1 MMMKK
6 NVFISIIIL
15 MAMAFTTNVC
25 AQDVQN
31 KRTEETWDKVFP
43 LSEKVNHRKVEFKN
57 RYGITLVGDLYTP
70 KSGSNRMALAV
81 CGPFGASKEQSSG
94 LYAKGTVLLVTT
106 C

>member
-31 KRTEETWDKVFP
+31 KRTEETWD
-43 LSEKVNHRKVEFKN
+43 
-57 RYGITLVGDLYTP
+57 
-70 KSGSNRMALAV
+70 
-81 CGPFGASKEQSSG
+81 
-94 LYAKGTVLLVTT
+94 
-106 C
+106 

>member
-1 MMMKK
+1 MLLVVILLTNKPNHPMMMKK

-43 LSEKVNHRKVEFKN
+43 LSEKVNHR
-57 RYGITLVGDLYTP
+57 
-70 KSGSNRMALAV
+70 
-81 CGPFGASKEQSSG
+81 
-94 LYAKGTVLLVTT
+94 
-106 C
+106 